1 MAQPATVT
9 ASEGG
14 ILDRFP
20 WYVQLLVLLAVILLV
35 AFLVDYFMFMKWRT
49 EAAKMDQEAQELRR
63 QNQEADIVR
72 ANIAEYQ
79 KRLYDLNSQLD
90 VLKVRLP
97 EEREVTNIF
106 ENAQSMIKTSGL
118 KLSKF
123 NISAKDAEIPQKY
136 YTEVS
141 STVEVAGGYRSVQD
155 LFQKLSAYDRIVNVT
170 DIRLTQAA
178 EKDQASGATTL
189 AAFKLTA
196 FYISAQ
202 NREALEQGPE
212 AEAETKGK
220 GKGKGKG
227 KAPAKPA
234 AKK

>member
-1 MAQPATVT
+1 MAQTQTVT

-20 WYVQLLVLLAVILLV
+20 WYVQLLVMLAVILLV

-49 EAAKMDQEAQELRR
+49 EAAKKTAEADELRR
-63 QNQEADIVR
+63 QNLEADIVR
-72 ANIAEYQ
+72 NNIIEYQ
-79 KRLYDLNSQLD
+79 KRLNDLNGQLD
-90 VLKVRLP
+90 TLKVRLP

-106 ENAQSMIKTSGL
+106 ENAQAMIRDSKL
-118 KLSKF
+118 KLVRF
-123 NISAKDAEIPQKY
+123 NISAKDSQVPQKY

-141 STVEVAGGYRSVQD
+141 SNVEVAGGYRDVQS
-155 LFQKLSAYDRIVNVT
+155 LFQRLAAYDRILNVT
-170 DIRLTQAA
+170 DINLSQAG
-178 EKDQASGATTL
+178 EQDQASGATTL

-202 NREALEQGPE
+202 NREALEQGPD
-212 AEAETKGK
+212 AAATKD
-220 GKGKGKG
+220 G

-234 AKK
+234 K

>member
-1 MAQPATVT
+1 MAQTTTVT

-49 EAAKMDQEAQELRR
+49 EAAKKDQEAQELRR

-72 ANIAEYQ
+72 ANIVEYQ
-79 KRLYDLNSQLD
+79 KRLDDLNAQLD
-90 VLKVRLP
+90 TLKVRLP

-106 ENAQSMIKTSGL
+106 ENAQAMIRDSKL
-118 KLSKF
+118 KLVKF
-123 NISAKDAEIPQKY
+123 NISAKDSQVPQKY

-141 STVEVAGGYRSVQD
+141 SNVEVAGGYRDVQS
-155 LFQKLSAYDRIVNVT
+155 LFQRLAAYDRILNVT
-170 DIRLTQAA
+170 DISLQQAG
-178 EKDQASGATTL
+178 EKDQATGATTL
-189 AAFKLTA
+189 ASFKLTA

-202 NREALEQGPE
+202 NRQALEQGPE
-212 AEAETKGK
+212 TPETKD
-220 GKGKGKG
+220 G

-234 AKK
+234 GT